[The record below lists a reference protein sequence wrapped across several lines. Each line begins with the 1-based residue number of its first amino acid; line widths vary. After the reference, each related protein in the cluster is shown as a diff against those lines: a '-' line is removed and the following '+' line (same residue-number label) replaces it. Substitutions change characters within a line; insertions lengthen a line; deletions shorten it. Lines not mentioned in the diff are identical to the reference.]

1 MELLPHMD
9 YTDAVQTENTK
20 GITRGRKT
28 KGHSLQPFIFL
39 VIFLSLAEDS
49 ASFDFQVS
57 M

>member
-20 GITRGRKT
+20 GITQGRKT
-28 KGHSLQPFIFL
+28 KGHSLQPFIFI
-39 VIFLSLAEDS
+39 VIFLSLAGDS